1 MYLLEYIVSKLKL
14 ENFKG
19 IEKLGIDFDK
29 NINVFIGE
37 NGSGKSSILYALALA
52 LSRFFGRIKSLE
64 INGLLFTDDLI
75 FQEADKASIEVDM
88 MLLKQKSSLDDKS
101 KKTER
106 IMSVGVSK
114 KRGDK
119 IQFLSNINKIQKFAT
134 AFKNALE
141 DEDNV
146 TYSIPIAVYYN
157 TNRNALNVPL
167 EPQNED
173 IFKRITAF
181 DGAFNKKNYNDF
193 LHFFE
198 WYRNREDLE
207 NEKMREQGGDYRDSQ
222 LQAVRTAIESMLP
235 GFSDLKVKRGKPA
248 RMLVSKKI
256 MWDKSWDGD
265 KTMDGNKTIELDI
278 TQLSD
283 GEKCLL
289 AMVGDIARR
298 LAIANPSNSEP
309 LKGEGIILIDEIDLH
324 LHPQWE
330 AVIME
335 RLHHIFPNCQF
346 IVTTHSPLVVG
357 SLPSSQIFQL
367 SLNSEGKVQ
376 VAHPDF
382 SKGLTANEVLS
393 SIMKTPYQ
401 DVKIQEL
408 YQKLYETI
416 ENGNWK
422 RADELIAE
430 LNKVNPNKS
439 SELKE
444 AEAYLNL
451 SRDDQ

>member
-19 IEKLGIDFDK
+19 IEKLDVDFDK

-37 NGSGKSSILYALALA
+37 NGSGKSGILYALALA
-52 LSRFFGRIKSLE
+52 LSRIFGRIKSLE
-64 INGLLFTDDLI
+64 KNGLLFTDDLI
-75 FQEADKASIEVDM
+75 FQEADKASIKVDM
-88 MLLKQKSSLDDKS
+88 MLMKQKSSLDDNS
-101 KKTER
+101 PKTN
-106 IMSVGVSK
+106 ILLNVGVSK

-119 IQFLSNINKIQKFAT
+119 IQFLSNIDLIQKFAT
-134 AFKNALE
+134 AFKEALE
-141 DEDNV
+141 DEEND

-222 LQAVRTAIESMLP
+222 LQVVRTAIESMLP
-235 GFSDLKVKRGKPA
+235 DFSNLKVKRGKPA
-248 RMLVSKKI
+248 RMLVSKRI
-256 MWDKSWDGD
+256 IE
-265 KTMDGNKTIELDI
+265 NKTIELDI

-298 LAIANPSNSEP
+298 LAIANPQNSEP

-330 AVIME
+330 TIIME

-357 SLPSSQIFQL
+357 SLPSNQIFQL

-382 SKGLTANEVLS
+382 SKGLTANEILS

-408 YQKLYETI
+408 YQRLYETI
-416 ENGNWK
+416 ENGEWK
-422 RADELIAE
+422 RADELIEE
-430 LNKVNPNKS
+430 LSKINPNKS
-439 SELKE
+439 LELKE

-451 SRDDQ
+451 SRDDR

>member
-1 MYLLEYIVSKLKL
+1 MYLIEYVVSKLILK
-14 ENFKG
+14 NFKG
-19 IEKLGIDFDK
+19 IENLTIDFDK

-64 INGLLFTDDLI
+64 KNGLLLTDDLI
-75 FQEADKASIEVDM
+75 FQGADKVSIEIEMDM
-88 MLLKQKSSLDDKS
+88 EVAQDSEHFPISWS
-101 KKTER
+101 
-106 IMSVGVSK
+106 VSK
-114 KRGDK
+114 KRGDNV
-119 IQFLSNINKIQKFAT
+119 QFLPKSKELQDLADKIKELLEG
-134 AFKNALE
+134 NA
-141 DEDNV
+141 NF
-146 TYSIPIAVYYN
+146 SIPVTVYYN
-157 TNRNALNVPL
+157 TNRSALDVPL
-167 EPQNED
+167 TPLDED
-173 IFKRITAF
+173 IFKQTTVF
-181 DGAFNKKNYNDF
+181 DGAFNKNNYNDF
-193 LHFFE
+193 RHFFE

-207 NEKMREQGGDYRDSQ
+207 NEKLREVGGDYRDAQ
-222 LQAVRTAIESMLP
+222 LQAVRTAIEAMLP
-235 GFSDLKVKRGKPA
+235 GFSNLKVKRGKPA
-248 RMLVSKKI
+248 RMLVTKKI
-256 MWDKSWDGD
+256 MWDKS
-265 KTMDGNKTIELDI
+265 MDGGRTMNGDKTIELDI

-283 GEKCLL
+283 GEKCML

-298 LAIANPSNSEP
+298 LAIANPSNLEP

-335 RLHHIFPNCQF
+335 RLHNIFPNCQF

-408 YQKLYETI
+408 YQRLYETI
-416 ENGNWK
+416 ENGEWK
-422 RADELIAE
+422 RADELIGE
-430 LNKVNPNKS
+430 LSRINPNKS